1 VLLEE
6 KNNVKALYRISI
18 ALNSQEHK
26 LEAWP
31 YIKRAYKDSPND
43 KAIAELYS
51 SLKQFKDDNDKK
63 NKKEQEKKDESKD
76 EDTKNESKKAK
87 ILKSAFKFNKE
98 KEPESPKHD
107 SDQEEVKIEEE
118 KVAPQ

>member
-1 VLLEE
+1 MEE
-6 KNNVKALYRISI
+6 KDNVKALYRLSI
-18 ALNSQEHK
+18 ALNSQEHQ

-31 YIKRAYKDSPND
+31 YIKRAYKQSPND
-43 KAIAELYS
+43 KAIAGLYS
-51 SLKQFKDDNDKK
+51 SLKQFKEDHDKK
-63 NKKEQEKKDESKD
+63 IQKEKEVKKEKSQGDEI
-76 EDTKNESKKAK
+76 KNESKKAK

-107 SDQEEVKIEEE
+107 SDEEVKIEEE